1 MRLTSATAFS
11 ALLIAS
17 LATACGDDGG
27 TTTDACASH
36 TGCGGGDGS
45 GSGSGVSI
53 NDPEGGNIIFEYI
66 YFDTELQAAFGLPT
80 GVTTANRVM
89 AYFMNA
95 QTPQSNPLP
104 TPGTCVNLESTKG
117 WPLWVGT
124 PHTDLDVGT
133 LEFTGM
139 NTAGMAVTITPPKIT
154 TPGKDA
160 IGRPHDIYYQQVN
173 PDAAKFVK
181 PDSYYTVK
189 MGGAGSIP
197 ATTIENGIYIANTF
211 TVTAP
216 DVEGNGP
223 LSSTAA
229 NTVKWTPAAT
239 NANLPP
245 KETMVGEGILGV
257 TWLVDTFGSPTHICV
272 APESAGQFTIPA
284 TAVAEYKQVATA
296 RGAVPSKVILLR
308 NAIVHRLA
316 RLPNGEAANKRRIDM
331 LSVMCWA
338 QLMDTN

>member
-1 MRLTSATAFS
+1 MRLTTATAFS
-11 ALLIAS
+11 ALLVAS
-17 LATACGDDGG
+17 LATACGDDGD
-27 TTTDACASH
+27 TKTDACASH
-36 TGCGGGDGS
+36 TGCGGSDS
-45 GSGSGVSI
+45 GGGSGVTI
-53 NDPEGGNIIFEYI
+53 TDPEGGNIIFEYI

-104 TPGTCVNLESTKG
+104 TPGTCVNLEATKG

-133 LEFTGM
+133 LDFVGK
-139 NTAGMAVTITPPKIT
+139 NTAGMDVTINAPKKAAGT
-154 TPGKDA
+154 DA
-160 IGRPHDIYYQQVN
+160 IGRTHDTYYQIVN

-181 PDSYYTVK
+181 PDSYYNVK
-189 MGGAGSIP
+189 MGGAGNIP
-197 ATTIENGIYIANTF
+197 ATTFEKGIYIANTF
-211 TVTAP
+211 TVTSP

-245 KETMVGEGILGV
+245 AGEMVGGGILGV
-257 TWLVDTFGSPTHICV
+257 TWLVDTNGSPTHICV
-272 APESAGQFTIPA
+272 ANEADGMFTIPA
-284 TAVAEYKQVATA
+284 TAVTEYKQVATA

-316 RLPNGEAANKRRIDM
+316 QLPNGEAANKRRIDM

-338 QLMDTN
+338 QLMDAN